1 MREAAHGRGSRFEM
15 SRSGLNVSGN
25 GWESAENGW
34 EWAAKQ
40 VGMSAN
46 RWEWVLVD
54 GSGWDCGL
62 MRIFFSLCFHFIF
75 PNTSYEIFGNCH
87 FLFNMSVFNY

>member
-46 RWEWVLVD
+46 RWECV
-54 GSGWDCGL
+54 SG
-62 MRIFFSLCFHFIF
+62 
-75 PNTSYEIFGNCH
+75 
-87 FLFNMSVFNY
+87 

>member
-1 MREAAHGRGSRFEM
+1 M
-15 SRSGLNVSGN
+15 SGN

-54 GSGWDCGL
+54 GSGWDCV
-62 MRIFFSLCFHFIF
+62 FFSLYVFI
-75 PNTSYEIFGNCH
+75 
-87 FLFNMSVFNY
+87 LFSQILHMKYLVTVTFYLICQCLIIKSLII